1 MAGLYLHV
9 PYCRKACTYCDFH
22 FSTQLGTQDRMVDAM
37 QLEIKHR
44 INDVAPMN
52 TWYWGG
58 GTPSILGIG
67 SMEKLIATCHE
78 VAPLAQGGEFT
89 LEANPED
96 LTASNLTEWR
106 NLGINRLSV
115 GVQSFI
121 DRRLV
126 WMNHS
131 HSGDEAT
138 IGIKR
143 AQDLGFENISLDLI
157 YGIPTTSLGEWQE
170 NVGRAMDLGIPHLST
185 YALTVEER
193 TPLHYAIQK
202 GQTQLPEDA
211 RAREDFLW
219 LRAHLREENWDP
231 YEISNASVPGK
242 RSQHNSAYWEGIAY
256 LGIGPGAHSFDGNL
270 ERRWNVSNNA
280 RYMQDWLSLG
290 PNQLHDGNSVRST
303 RTSYE
308 IEALSLRD
316 RLNEQIMTNLRR
328 SEGLERTKMG
338 EHAST
343 LDQAWSP
350 FREQGWLIQNPERWY
365 LTDEGLLWMDRIALE
380 GFIQAENLP

>member
-22 FSTQLGTQDRMVDAM
+22 FSTQLGTQDRMVEAM
-37 QLEIKHR
+37 QQEIKHR
-44 INDVAPMN
+44 INDIAPMN

-67 SMEKLIATCHE
+67 SMKKLITTCHE

-126 WMNHS
+126 WMNRS

-256 LGIGPGAHSFDGNL
+256 LGIGPGAHSFDGLL

-338 EHAST
+338 EHAPT

-365 LTDEGLLWMDRIALE
+365 LTDEGLLWMDRIASE

>member
-22 FSTQLGTQDRMVDAM
+22 FSTQLGTQDRMVEAM
-37 QLEIKHR
+37 QQEIKHR
-44 INDVAPMN
+44 INDIAPMN

-78 VAPLAQGGEFT
+78 AAPLAQGGEFT

-126 WMNHS
+126 WMNRS
-131 HSGDEAT
+131 HSGDEAI

-256 LGIGPGAHSFDGNL
+256 LGIGPGAHSFDGLL

-365 LTDEGLLWMDRIALE
+365 LTDEGLLWMDRIASE

>member
-22 FSTQLGTQDRMVDAM
+22 FSTQLGTQDRMVEAM
-37 QLEIKHR
+37 QQEIKHR
-44 INDVAPMN
+44 INDIAPMN

-126 WMNHS
+126 WMNRS

-202 GQTQLPEDA
+202 GQAQLPEDA

-219 LRAHLREENWDP
+219 LRGHLREENWDP

-256 LGIGPGAHSFDGNL
+256 LGIGPGAHSFDGFL

-365 LTDEGLLWMDRIALE
+365 LTDEGLLWMDRIASE

>member
-22 FSTQLGTQDRMVDAM
+22 FSTQLGTQDRMVEAM
-37 QLEIKHR
+37 LQEIKHR

-67 SMEKLIATCHE
+67 SMKKLITTCHE

-126 WMNHS
+126 WMNRS
-131 HSGDEAT
+131 HSGNEAT

-202 GQTQLPEDA
+202 GQTQVPEDV

-219 LRAHLREENWDP
+219 LRTHLREENWDP

-242 RSQHNSAYWEGIAY
+242 RSQHNSAYWEGFAY
-256 LGIGPGAHSFDGNL
+256 LGIGPGAHSFDGFL

-290 PNQLHDGNSVRST
+290 PNQLHDGNSVRNT
-303 RTSYE
+303 QASYE
-308 IEALSLRD
+308 IEVLSPRD

-338 EHAST
+338 DHAST
-343 LDQAWSP
+343 LDHAWSP

-365 LTDEGLLWMDRIALE
+365 LTDEGLLWMDRIASE

>member
-22 FSTQLGTQDRMVDAM
+22 FSTQLGTQDRMVEAM
-37 QLEIKHR
+37 QQEIKHR
-44 INDVAPMN
+44 INDIAPMN

-126 WMNHS
+126 WMNRS

-256 LGIGPGAHSFDGNL
+256 LGIGPGAHSFDGFL

-365 LTDEGLLWMDRIALE
+365 LTDEGLLWMDRIASE

>member
-22 FSTQLGTQDRMVDAM
+22 FSTQLGTQDRMVEAM
-37 QLEIKHR
+37 QQEIKHR
-44 INDVAPMN
+44 INDIAPMN

-126 WMNHS
+126 WMNRS
-131 HSGDEAT
+131 HNGDEAT

-290 PNQLHDGNSVRST
+290 QTQLHDGYSVRST

-365 LTDEGLLWMDRIALE
+365 LTDEGLLWMDRIASG

>member
-1 MAGLYLHV
+1 
-9 PYCRKACTYCDFH
+9 
-22 FSTQLGTQDRMVDAM
+22 M
-37 QLEIKHR
+37 QQEIKHR

-67 SMEKLIATCHE
+67 MMEKLIKTCHE

-89 LEANPED
+89 IEANPED
-96 LTASNLTEWR
+96 LTASNLAEWK

-115 GVQSFI
+115 GVQSFM

-126 WMNHS
+126 WMNRS

-138 IGIKR
+138 IGVKR

-170 NVGRAMDLGIPHLST
+170 NVGRAMGLGITHLST

-193 TPLHYAIQK
+193 TPLHHAIQK
-202 GQTQLPEDA
+202 GQMQFPEDA

-219 LRAHLREENWDP
+219 LRAHLRNENWDP
-231 YEISNASVPGK
+231 YEISNASLPGK
-242 RSQHNSAYWEGIAY
+242 RSQHNSAYWEGVAY
-256 LGIGPGAHSFDGNL
+256 VGIGPGAHSFDGFL
-270 ERRWNVSNNA
+270 ERRWNISNNA
-280 RYMQDWLSLG
+280 VYMRDWLSRA
-290 PNQLHDGNSVRST
+290 PYQLDDVTTDRSA
-303 RTSYE
+303 RASYE
-308 IEALSLRD
+308 IEELSSID

-328 SEGLERTKMG
+328 SEGLERTNMG
-338 EHAST
+338 EYAST
-343 LDQAWSP
+343 LDQVWRP
-350 FREQGWLIQNPERWY
+350 FKEQGWLIQSPDRWH
-365 LTDEGLLWMDRIALE
+365 LTDEGLLWMDRIASA